1 MIAIETTEDT
11 EEKYSMHTRCTRWR
25 ENILYYTTRKGK
37 EEIRK
42 EDK

>member
-1 MIAIETTEDT
+1 MIATETIEDT
-11 EEKYSMHTRCTRWR
+11 EEKYSMHSVYSVA

-37 EEIRK
+37 EGIRK